1 MLSAITHV
9 TDIAFIRFVSEAHKY
24 FVEHIAK
31 AYQALTDPVAR
42 ENYEKYGHPDGRQVI
57 KLQCNKIVF
66 LFELGKYIVGHCLVF
81 GVGLW
86 PNPILF
92 LSQNSVS
99 HCWKFSYYSYEFS

>member
-1 MLSAITHV
+1 MLSAITCV
-9 TDIAFIRFVSEAHKY
+9 TDIVFIRFVSEAHKY

-57 KLQCNKIVF
+57 KLQCNKTVF
-66 LFELGKYIVGHCLVF
+66 LFVLGKYTVGHCLVF

-86 PNPILF
+86 PNPFLF

-99 HCWKFSYYSYEFS
+99 HCWKFSL

>member
-1 MLSAITHV
+1 MLSATTCV
-9 TDIAFIRFVSEAHKY
+9 TDIVFIRFVSEAHKY

-57 KLQCNKIVF
+57 KLQCNKTVF
-66 LFELGKYIVGHCLVF
+66 LFALGIYIVGHCLIF
-81 GVGLW
+81 GAGLW
-86 PNPILF
+86 PNPVLF

-99 HCWKFSYYSYEFS
+99 HC